1 MSLESHFLSY
11 KRWTS
16 VSDNFHFVT
25 SSVVICS
32 SMGFQEDLMPSQ
44 SLRDKVHCCP
54 PPADS
59 WKPHIHSLRFVVFG
73 FCRKVWW
80 ILYWSYSFNYSQAL
94 PFLFL
99 VPPPILAAPPVL
111 SKLFLIFSFYWK
123 YKYLIQCILI
133 AVSLSPSPNWTQSLP
148 ISPATQ
154 IYTFS
159 FSPKKANRHLK
170 NNNKRKWGKT
180 KTKLSFSAQD
190 STQLLPNN
198 VISF

>member
-111 SKLFLIFSFYWK
+111 SKLFFDIFLLLKIQVFNTMYFDCSFP
-123 YKYLIQCILI
+123 LPLPQLN
-133 AVSLSPSPNWTQSLP
+133 PSPLPPKSTPFLSLP
-148 ISPATQ
+148 
-154 IYTFS
+154 
-159 FSPKKANRHLK
+159 
-170 NNNKRKWGKT
+170 RKQTGT
-180 KTKLSFSAQD
+180 
-190 STQLLPNN
+190 
-198 VISF
+198 